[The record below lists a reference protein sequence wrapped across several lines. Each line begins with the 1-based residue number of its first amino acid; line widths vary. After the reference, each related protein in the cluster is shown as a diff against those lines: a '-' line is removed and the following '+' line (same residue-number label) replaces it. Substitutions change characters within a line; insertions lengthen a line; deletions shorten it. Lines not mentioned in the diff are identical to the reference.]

1 MELPLAPVTIQFSFR
16 IDLQMKI
23 ETMNTLSEAEIEK
36 TLKGVVIPPRPQ
48 ILVKLGN
55 EMGKDDPDP
64 RVIANLVNADVGLS
78 AAVLKTVNSP
88 FFGRANK
95 ISSVGSAISLMGM
108 KMAGQIITGLVLRN
122 TVAGGVRSLERFWDS
137 AEKVAGISAYIATS
151 LSGVPRDDAYSFGL
165 FRDIGIPVLM
175 EKFPDYRQTLAMAD
189 GISDQAPTLI
199 EDERHT
205 TNHATVGYMI
215 AKSWFLPAPICEAI
229 RFHHDPSVFADKG
242 SLSAQALTLVAI
254 SRLAE
259 HFNDE
264 YVRMR
269 GNPEWERIGS
279 QVLDH
284 LGLQETDYFDLREEL
299 EEMIR

>member
-1 MELPLAPVTIQFSFR
+1 
-16 IDLQMKI
+16 MKI
-23 ETMNTLSEAEIEK
+23 ETTDALSEAEIEK

-64 RVIANLVNADVGLS
+64 RVITNLVNADVGLS

-95 ISSVGSAISLMGM
+95 ISSVASAISLMGM
-108 KMAGQIITGLVLRN
+108 KMTGQIITGLVLRN
-122 TVAGGVRSLERFWDS
+122 TLAGGARSLERFWDS

-151 LSGVPRDDAYSFGL
+151 LSCVPHDDAYSFGL

-175 EKFPDYRQTLAMAD
+175 EKFPDYRQTLVMAD
-189 GISDQAPTLI
+189 GISDQAPTMI

-215 AKSWFLPAPICEAI
+215 AKSWFLPTPICEAI

-264 YVRMR
+264 YIRMR
-269 GNPEWERIGS
+269 GNPEWERIGA

-284 LGLQETDYFDLREEL
+284 LGLQETDYLDLREEL